1 MRPSGIPPVF
11 ELFTYH
17 KGLMA
22 CFVCRVT
29 LVVNDGIGVSGNTLS
44 TYKVHGERNT
54 VLRGKLSTY

>member
-22 CFVCRVT
+22 CFVRSVPFA
-29 LVVNDGIGVSGNTLS
+29 VNDGVGVSGNTLS

-54 VLRGKLSTY
+54 V